1 MKMKSFLELMV
12 LSSNLYLISKDTEA
26 LEKIKSYSEMGKE
39 KINAFVK
46 EKMTNEDGD
55 ELEFVEKLVLKMHE
69 AKEGLEDKIGS
80 VVTEMYHKMNIAH
93 TDQIKKLESKIESLN
108 KELSL
113 TQSKVEQ
120 LDKN

>member
-12 LSSNLYLISKDTEA
+12 LSSNFYLIAKDTEV
-26 LEKIKSYSEMGKE
+26 LEKVKSYSEMGKD

-46 EKMTNEDGD
+46 EKVENEDGD
-55 ELEFVEKLVLKMHE
+55 ELEFVDKLVVKLHE
-69 AKEGLEDKIGS
+69 AKGDLEDKIGS

-93 TDQIKKLESKIESLN
+93 TDQINKLDTKIDVLT

-113 TQSKVEQ
+113 AQSKIGK
-120 LDKN
+120 LDKK